1 MVTVAAEYRDAWSA
15 EFGTDRV
22 GSLMREILGEEPDGV
37 WSAPGRANL
46 IGEHTDYNG
55 GLALPI
61 ALPHRAFAA
70 LRVRPDRLLRLT
82 SGQERDVVE
91 IDLDHPRSA
100 DGPERIHG
108 WTSYVAGVLWALESR
123 GYGPLPGLDVVVDS
137 AVPLGS
143 GLSSSA
149 ALECCVAV
157 GVDEVAHLGLG
168 GDEEG
173 RIVLQGAAIEA
184 ENRYA
189 GANTGGMDQAASLRA
204 RAGHALLL
212 DCRTQGI
219 RQIPFDLAAS
229 GLELLVV
236 NTRAKHSNNDGQYA
250 QRRADC
256 EEAARILGVDL
267 LVEVAPH
274 DLDAAL
280 ARLPEERL
288 RKRVRHVVTEI
299 DRTRRTAE
307 LLEGQE
313 LSREVFE
320 QVGHL
325 FNASHDSLRDDYE
338 VTCPELDVV
347 VDTARGLGALGAR
360 MTGGGFGGSAIALVD
375 ADRVR
380 EFADGIA
387 AAFDSRGFRSPEFLV
402 ALPSEPAHRA

>member
-1 MVTVAAEYRDAWSA
+1 MTVTAEYRDAWSA
-15 EFGTDRV
+15 EFGIDRV

-70 LRVRPDRLLRLT
+70 LRVRPDRTLRLT
-82 SGQERDVVE
+82 SGQERDVIE
-91 IDLDHPRSA
+91 IDLDRPRPA
-100 DGPERIHG
+100 DGPDPVHG
-108 WTSYVAGVLWALESR
+108 WTAYVAGVLWALESR

-149 ALECCVAV
+149 ALECCVAI
-157 GVDEVAHLGLG
+157 GVDEVARLGLG
-168 GDEEG
+168 GDEDG
-173 RIVLQGAAIEA
+173 RIILQGAAIEA

-212 DCRTQGI
+212 DCRTQAV
-219 RQIPFDLAAS
+219 RQIPFDLAPS
-229 GLELLVV
+229 GLEVLVI

-267 LVEVAPH
+267 LVEVAPR
-274 DLDAAL
+274 DLDSAL
-280 ARLPEERL
+280 GRLPDDRL
-288 RKRVRHVVTEI
+288 RRRVRHVVTEI
-299 DRTRRTAE
+299 DRTRRTAA

-313 LSREVFE
+313 LTRETFE
-320 QVGHL
+320 QVGDL

-338 VTCPELDVV
+338 VTCPELDVA
-347 VDTARGLGALGAR
+347 VDTARARGALGAR

-375 ADRVR
+375 SDRVQD
-380 EFADGIA
+380 FADAIEVSFA
-387 AAFDSRGFRSPEFLV
+387 EHGFRSPEFLV
-402 ALPSEPAHRA
+402 ALASGPAARA